1 MNCLDLADHF
11 RTVGTWV
18 DWQNTTDTFK
28 AGNPSREVR
37 TVAVAWKAS
46 GEALREAVSRGADLF
61 VSHESICVRAINGS
75 PEPEVNFALPSEGS
89 KFDWLHET
97 GLVVYRC
104 HDVWDRFPGEG
115 IRDSWQAGLEMD
127 GEIIADEYPLY
138 VTKIPQLRVR
148 DFARHVLQKVRP
160 LRQNGIMLSGNIDKE
175 VSRIATG
182 TGVTTDPVKMIEL
195 GADAGIMTDD
205 YYLHVRIGAH
215 ACELDF
221 PTIIVNHGVS
231 EEWGVRNLVQYIGR
245 VFPAV
250 EVFHIPQYCAYTV
263 LTDEGQP
270 GDPTDAGKPRR

>member
-1 MNCLDLADHF
+1 M
-11 RTVGTWV
+11 
-18 DWQNTTDTFK
+18 
-28 AGNPSREVR
+28 
-37 TVAVAWKAS
+37 
-46 GEALREAVSRGADLF
+46 
-61 VSHESICVRAINGS
+61 
-75 PEPEVNFALPSEGS
+75 
-89 KFDWLHET
+89 
-97 GLVVYRC
+97 
-104 HDVWDRFPGEG
+104 
-115 IRDSWQAGLEMD
+115 
-127 GEIIADEYPLY
+127 
-138 VTKIPQLRVR
+138 
-148 DFARHVLQKVRP
+148 
-160 LRQNGIMLSGNIDKE
+160 
-175 VSRIATG
+175 
-182 TGVTTDPVKMIEL
+182 TTDPVKMIEL